1 MAFFTSSR
9 CSLLLLLALFA
20 LSNVSAFRVAPPVVK
35 HYQKRSLT
43 QLRSSNSND
52 DDTTPLI
59 VPEIVLDEGAEVV
72 RARESQSSFY
82 RTATWLYGATT
93 FDSLSCAARIGGTP
107 ATAMATSVPSAA
119 LALAAVSVHTLKSA
133 SDSSR
138 LNSDTYK
145 RLNLSLMA
153 YSLFNVVSGLASFKT
168 LTPMKSSQCAVHV
181 YSVFVCLTGWLK
193 GARGL
198 NPEAS
203 ASAPTIASLAASEL
217 FTGFKNTLSTL
228 STASKSLSSLPYT
241 LGAAGAFLM
250 FLHDVILMGVQA
262 NKAALPAAKVVTRC
276 ASAAISSIFFGTL
289 VTLADACNRKRNNG
303 TTFVYLNGAA
313 SLSAMSV
320 LLASLLNSA
329 SLNGRVKATAAL
341 AFSVC
346 AVAFNNCRKNL
357 PEEFWEG
364 KKNAS

>member
-1 MAFFTSSR
+1 MIFFSR
-9 CSLLLLLALFA
+9 AAALLLLVVPSTSFHFVSPA
-20 LSNVSAFRVAPPVVK
+20 LSLRPNLQTSRA
-35 HYQKRSLT
+35 HT
-43 QLRSSNSND
+43 QLASQGD
-52 DDTTPLI
+52 DSESEPLI
-59 VPEIVLDEGAEVV
+59 VPEIVLDEGDEVV
-72 RARESQSSFY
+72 RAREAQSSFY

-93 FDSLSCAARIGGTP
+93 FDSLSTVARLGGPP

-119 LALAAVSVHTLKSA
+119 LALAAISVHTLKSA

-153 YSLFNVVSGLASFKT
+153 FGLFNVVSGLASFKT

-181 YSVFVCLTGWLK
+181 YAVFVCLNGWLK

-203 ASAPTIASLAASEL
+203 TSTPALSALATSEL
-217 FTGFKNTLSTL
+217 LTGFKNTLSTL
-228 STASKSLSSLPYT
+228 ATASKSLASLPYT

-250 FLHDVILMGVQA
+250 LLHDVVLMGVLA
-262 NKAALPAAKVVTRC
+262 NKAALPAAKVVSRC
-276 ASAAISSIFFGTL
+276 ASAATSSIFLGIL

-303 TTFVYLNGAA
+303 TTFIYLNGAT
-313 SLSAMSV
+313 SLSAASV
-320 LLASLLNSA
+320 VLASLLNSG

-341 AFSVC
+341 ALSVC

-357 PEEFWEG
+357 PKEFWEG
-364 KKNAS
+364 KAKQ